1 MHTTNCAWLLGFL
14 GLLISLVPTTSVEAG
29 DERELADKIPQ
40 LMAALDAEEYSV
52 RELATQALSDIGL
65 ASEPALRRAVSESSS
80 YEVRS
85 RASSI
90 LQTFEQRKRP
100 SLLQHLAGFHTDHV
114 TMVAFSP
121 DGELLA
127 SASEDGTIVV
137 YRWKTAEAW
146 KTLRGHARGVLH
158 IDFSPDGKTL
168 ASSGRDSQVLLWNV
182 ATGEKQVTIADHFG
196 AVSAVH
202 YSRDG
207 KSLVTAG
214 DDRTVKV
221 FESNGKLRYSLAGHR
236 QPVIATALRADAKV
250 LFSGGGIWGNSSR
263 EGEVKAWDLE
273 TRRELWSIPNDL
285 GGVWGLDL
293 SPDGKQLAGASLDG
307 TLRIWNAATGAG
319 VAVLKGHTKQAIW
332 VDYMPD
338 GKFLASSS
346 LDGTV
351 RLWNAATYQET
362 ALINAH
368 VPSVQRLA
376 FSPRERMLATCGHDN
391 SVRLWRLPE

>member
-1 MHTTNCAWLLGFL
+1 MHKTIGALPLGFL
-14 GLLISLVPTTSVEAG
+14 GILSLVPTTCGAAG
-29 DERELADKIPQ
+29 DETELADKIRQ
-40 LMAALDAEEYSV
+40 LMIALDAEKYSV
-52 RELATQALSDIGL
+52 RELATHALSEIGL

-80 YEVRS
+80 CEVRF
-85 RASSI
+85 RATSI
-90 LQTFEQRKRP
+90 LEGFEQRKRP
-100 SLLQHLAGFHTDHV
+100 SLLKHLAGYHTDHV

-127 SASEDGTIVV
+127 SASEDESIVV
-137 YRWKTAEAW
+137 FRWKTAEVL
-146 KTLRGHARGVLH
+146 KTLRGHTRGVLH

-168 ASSGRDSQVLLWNV
+168 ASSARDSQVLLWNV
-182 ATGEKQVTIADHFG
+182 ATGEKRATIADHAG
-196 AVSAVH
+196 AVSAAH
-202 YSRDG
+202 FSRDG

-221 FESNGKLRYSLAGHR
+221 FDSNGKLRFSLSGHQ
-236 QPVIATALRADAKV
+236 QPVIAAALGADAKV
-250 LFSGGGIWGNSSR
+250 LFSGGGLWGNTSR
-263 EGEVKAWDLE
+263 QGEVKAWDLE

-307 TLRIWNAATGAG
+307 TLRIWNAANGTSL
-319 VAVLKGHTKQAIW
+319 AVLKGHTKQAIW

-351 RLWNAATYQET
+351 RLWDAATYKET

-376 FSPRERMLATCGHDN
+376 FAPRERVLATCGHDD
-391 SVRLWRLPE
+391 SVRIWRLPD